1 MSTHTIARILGS
13 SFVIA
18 LAASACGEDGSP
30 VALQTTELR
39 VLAECADDPGQIQAT
54 AWQCPE
60 PRVVECRERAEPDAT
75 ETLFVVPEQRSC
87 EEVSI
92 AVDPGPYG
100 LGTHEIV
107 AVETAMDAAAMAADA
122 ADAGAAS
129 CQAILRIVD
138 TTPPAVEEHMVALW
152 PPNHRMERIEPEQC
166 VTAIDACDP
175 SVEVRLLW
183 VSSDE
188 PTDAEGDGHHMP
200 DMTIDACG
208 AVHVRAERQG
218 GGDGRVYRIGWRASD
233 DSGNATLGVCMV
245 EVPHDQRGKHARAGE
260 EVLRANAPSGEC
272 EEHEAEDEPEDEGA
286 AGAEH
291 EAKR

>member
-1 MSTHTIARILGS
+1 MPTHPIARVLGS
-13 SFVIA
+13 SLWIA
-18 LAASACGEDGSP
+18 LAGGACGETGSP

-39 VLAECADDPGQIQAT
+39 VLAECADNPDQIEAT

-75 ETLFVVPEQRSC
+75 ETLFVVPEERSC
-87 EEVSI
+87 EEVNVV
-92 AVDPGPYG
+92 VDPGPYG
-100 LGTHEIV
+100 LGTHQIV
-107 AVETAMDAAAMAADA
+107 AVETSMDAAAADA

-129 CQAILRIVD
+129 CQATLRIVD

-175 SVEVRLLW
+175 SVDVRFLW

-200 DMTIDACG
+200 DMSIDACG

-233 DSGNATLGVCMV
+233 DSGNATLGVCTV
-245 EVPHDQRGKHARAGE
+245 EVPHDQRGEHARAGE
-260 EVLRANAPSGEC
+260 AVLRTDAPTGAC
-272 EEHEAEDEPEDEGA
+272 EEHEQDGEDLDGGA

-291 EAKR
+291 